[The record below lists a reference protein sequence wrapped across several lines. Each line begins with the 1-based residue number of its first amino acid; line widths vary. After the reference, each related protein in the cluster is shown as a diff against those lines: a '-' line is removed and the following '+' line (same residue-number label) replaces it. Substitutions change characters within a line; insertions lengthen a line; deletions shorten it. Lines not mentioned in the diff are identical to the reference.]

1 MTNLHLKPGWKIS
14 TLDEV
19 ATEISNRTDNPSKS
33 GFERFV
39 GLEHFDSC
47 ELKIRRWGSTSD
59 LISAMKLF
67 SKGDTLFARR
77 NAYLRRASKV
87 EFDGVCSGDAIVLR
101 EKSKYLVEGFL
112 PLLMNTDAF
121 WEYALANAAG
131 SMSKRVNVKSLMK
144 YQFPLPPKDEQ
155 RGIAD
160 ILWAADE
167 SVESRLCVLDSIG
180 SAWQS
185 LIDNIV
191 PDQSAVPGAR
201 IGRLDDLCE
210 MQNGRPF
217 PSSNYSDTG
226 FKLLRPGNLAP
237 NGRLIWPQG
246 ATVFLDSK
254 FASENW
260 DWIIQPGD
268 VVINLTAQSLEDGF
282 MGRVCLA
289 TAGDESLLNQRLG
302 RFIVKSGTEREYLF
316 RILQTSRF
324 RRVVESHCEG
334 SKVRHTYFRHFAAL
348 PVALLSQEEQQRV
361 IKAGRDIDN
370 AKESA
375 NQAVDKARSLI
386 ATLREHL
393 LGGDT

>member
-1 MTNLHLKPGWKIS
+1 VTNLHLKPGWKIS

-101 EKSKYLVEGFL
+101 EKRKYLVEGFL

-155 RGIAD
+155 RRIAD

-167 SVESRLCVLDSIG
+167 AFENWRTVYCDLDSAKRTIVADMFRNG
-180 SAWQS
+180 LRNERKKSS
-185 LIDNIV
+185 LLGQVPESWDIV
-191 PDQSAVPGAR
+191 
-201 IGRLDDLCE
+201 RLDE
-210 MQNGRPF
+210 
-217 PSSNYSDTG
+217 
-226 FKLLRPGNLAP
+226 A
-237 NGRLIWPQG
+237 
-246 ATVFLDSK
+246 AEFLDGRRIPLK
-254 FASENW
+254 DADRAKRKGPYPYYGASG
-260 DWIIQPGD
+260 IID
-268 VVINLTAQSLEDGF
+268 HVDDFIFDESIILLSEDGF
-282 MGRVCLA
+282 NLVHRNSPIAFRVDGKCWVNNHAHVLKPQSRI
-289 TAGDESLLNQRLG
+289 DIDLLVEYLESLSLEPYITGTYQRKLN
-302 RFIVKSGTEREYLF
+302 KSACEAIPVPIPNHAEQELMTRTL
-316 RILQTSRF
+316 
-324 RRVVESHCEG
+324 ES
-334 SKVRHTYFRHFAAL
+334 FAE
-348 PVALLSQEEQQRV
+348 ALLH
-361 IKAGRDIDN
+361 
-370 AKESA
+370 
-375 NQAVDKARSLI
+375 ARSH
-386 ATLREHL
+386 TDRLRELRTNLSKSL
-393 LGGDT
+393 LGAGNVH